1 MNQSTAASNRKRE
14 ETSTIRKLVFVAI
27 LGAISFVLMLVNFS
41 VPFAP
46 SFMKFDI
53 AELPGLFAG
62 FFLGPLAG
70 FEVVLVK
77 LALKL
82 AIQGTETAFV
92 GEFSNLVGSAVFVV
106 TAAWIYKLN
115 RTKKG
120 AIIALGVS
128 TLVVSVAYI
137 FLNAYIMFPL
147 YSRLYGIPLDA
158 IVGMGTAI
166 NPRITNLTTMMLFSV
181 FPFNL
186 VKHLATDLLTLLVYK
201 RIANALRGL
210 LYN

>member
-1 MNQSTAASNRKRE
+1 
-14 ETSTIRKLVFVAI
+14 
-27 LGAISFVLMLVNFS
+27 MLVNFS